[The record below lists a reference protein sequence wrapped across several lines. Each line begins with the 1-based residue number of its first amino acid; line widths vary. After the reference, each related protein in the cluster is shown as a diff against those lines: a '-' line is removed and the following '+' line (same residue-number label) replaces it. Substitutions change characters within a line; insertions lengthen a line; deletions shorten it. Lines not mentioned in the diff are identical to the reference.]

1 MASPG
6 LDRAIQ
12 VGRRDWYAQ
21 GCARAI
27 KQLAA
32 AGRPFTADD
41 VRDLVGETDDPH
53 MIGVAF
59 AVASRS
65 KLIELVSVVVDRSGR
80 PARVWN
86 RVRSDTDEEVGAVA
100 EQAGVAEDAPRGQ

>member
-1 MASPG
+1 MTTAGPG
-6 LDRAIQ
+6 LDRAIR
-12 VGRRDWYAQ
+12 VGDRDWYAA

-27 KQLAA
+27 KQLATT
-32 AGRPFTADD
+32 GRPFTADD
-41 VRDLVGETDDPH
+41 VRDLVGESDDPH

-65 KLIELVSVVVDRSGR
+65 KLIEVVSAVVGRDGR

-86 RVRSDTDEEVGAVA
+86 ATPTGQEGSDADGRSRAA
-100 EQAGVAEDAPRGQ
+100 RQ